1 MKKVMIATGGT
12 GGHIYPAL
20 AFAEILKQKYSD
32 IEIIFLGT
40 DNRMEK
46 REFDTQK

>member
-20 AFAEILKQKYSD
+20 AFAEILKRKKEILKLKKYKLK
-32 IEIIFLGT
+32 IYKGVL
-40 DNRMEK
+40 
-46 REFDTQK
+46 